1 MEFSFCRDERSMT
14 LNPLDNADVVEQV
27 FGLRNEG
34 DSIILV
40 RRNILGAPNRNGVRD
55 VIGFVLRGFGPDST
69 LMTEIKEPAPPV
81 TVELDTS
88 EVADIEEVSDN
99 E

>member
-34 DSIILV
+34 DSITLV
-40 RRNILGAPNRNGVRD
+40 RRNILGPPNRTGVRD
-55 VIGFVLRGFGPDST
+55 IMGFVLRGFGPDAA
-69 LMTEIKEPAPPV
+69 LMTEITEPAPPV

-88 EVADIEEVSDN
+88 ESTGIEEVSDN